1 MLRSSPRKFA
11 LKTRYKRSPGMGD
24 ISGVCRENAK
34 TGRKTVFSLRLRN
47 SASWIR
53 GAAPETQRFIAVAPE
68 SLYCFGPA
76 RTAPAIPASGSTLG
90 SPLCVALSSAQA
102 LSEWQTSTQPCNDSS
117 LNGKYPL
124 NLLSHSKG
132 SLHFIPL
139 VYKPRSLMLLSP
151 TREQQSERPFCCG
164 LSILVA
170 NALLDIS
177 AGR

>member
-34 TGRKTVFSLRLRN
+34 TGRKMIISPPVRN

-53 GAAPETQRFIAVAPE
+53 GAALGAAPETQRFIAVAPE

-132 SLHFIPL
+132 SLQSN
-139 VYKPRSLMLLSP
+139 VLLSLS
-151 TREQQSERPFCCG
+151 TARSEGLAKRKPVRPG
-164 LSILVA
+164 RTYHR
-170 NALLDIS
+170 AL
-177 AGR
+177 